1 MQEKYRDTNP
11 VVGFVIRRFFE
22 RLARALG
29 ELDPASVLDAGCG
42 EGELLRRGVLPRRA
56 RAVGLDVRLGALPR
70 LSPIP
75 LVCATV
81 EALPFAAQSFDV
93 ALCLEVLEH
102 LRDPA
107 PAFRELA
114 RVARRAVV
122 ISVPHEPWF
131 RAGNLL
137 RGKYVRGWGNFP
149 EHIQHWNH
157 GTLRAFLAPLAG
169 RVEIVEAMPWI
180 IAICRP

>member
-1 MQEKYRDTNP
+1 VQEKYRDANP

-42 EGELLRRGVLPRRA
+42 EGELLRRGVLPR
-56 RAVGLDVRLGALPR
+56 

-93 ALCLEVLEH
+93 ALCLEVL
-102 LRDPA
+102 D
-107 PAFRELA
+107 
-114 RVARRAVV
+114 
-122 ISVPHEPWF
+122 
-131 RAGNLL
+131 
-137 RGKYVRGWGNFP
+137 
-149 EHIQHWNH
+149 

-169 RVEIVEAMPWI
+169 RVEIVEAMPWS